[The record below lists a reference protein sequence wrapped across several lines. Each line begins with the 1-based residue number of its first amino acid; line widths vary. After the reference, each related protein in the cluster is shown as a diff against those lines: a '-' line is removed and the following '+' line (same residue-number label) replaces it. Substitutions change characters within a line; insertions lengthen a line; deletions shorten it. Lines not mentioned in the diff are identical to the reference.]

1 MVIVLDTNVLLSA
14 LFFKSGLSSAV
25 FSHTVVTYDIVTSDW
40 MLDEF
45 STKLNSPDFRK
56 KNRNY
61 YFDEATVL
69 QLTTFVRQA
78 FRRVTPTNLLPTL
91 CRDPDDNHVLQLADF
106 AGANYLITGDRD
118 LLVLDPV
125 GSCRIVSPKTF
136 AELVGLV

>member
-1 MVIVLDTNVLLSA
+1 MIIVFDTNVLLSA

-25 FSHTVVTYDIVTSDW
+25 FSHTVSTHDVVTSAW

-61 YFDEATVL
+61 QFDQATIHE
-69 QLTTFVRQA
+69 LTLFVRRA
-78 FRRVTPTNLLPTL
+78 FRLLQPTNPLPAL
-91 CRDPDDNHVLQLADF
+91 CRDPDDNHVLQLAEF
-106 AGANYLITGDRD
+106 AGANYLITGDKD
-118 LLVLDPV
+118 LLVLDPF
-125 GSCRIVSPKTF
+125 GLCRIVSPKTF